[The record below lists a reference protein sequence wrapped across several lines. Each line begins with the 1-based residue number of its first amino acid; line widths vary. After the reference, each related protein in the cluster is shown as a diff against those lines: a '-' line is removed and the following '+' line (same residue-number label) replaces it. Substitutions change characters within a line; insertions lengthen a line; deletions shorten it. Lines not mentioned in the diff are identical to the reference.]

1 MENVQIWTHK
11 QEKLLQKWK
20 FESSLYIWLHNYN
33 AEYYKLIDKL
43 LGIPALVINAIT
55 TTTLFSILNI
65 DNNQSILIS
74 IASLLIIGTV
84 LQSVRDFLNISK
96 LIHSNINTS
105 KQYQILMNDIIEQLN
120 QETLDRINPKDFITK
135 INKQR
140 NNIVIHSPYI
150 NNKSWNKL
158 TLKIKNGD
166 FILLENNTY
175 FKNYFNE
182 LVDEEDNDTDN
193 NQTIINLEDMCDNIS
208 VDFKKYQNISLDT
221 IKNKLRYHQEEISN
235 I

>member
-1 MENVQIWTHK
+1 MNLV
-11 QEKLLQKWK
+11 
-20 FESSLYIWLHNYN
+20 YIYGYNYN
-33 AEYYKLIDKL
+33 AEYYKLIDK

-221 IKNKLRYHQEEISN
+221 IKNKLKYHQEEISN